1 MKSVIPVGW
10 VLVVKPDPVA
20 EKTNGGLYLPQTV
33 RDNQQQQAI
42 MGTVESIGDE
52 AWGKF
57 DERSYTPN
65 VGDRI
70 LFAKYAGQV
79 MDLDGQEYR
88 ILNDQDVL
96 GVVKDS
102 D

>member
-1 MKSVIPVGW
+1 MKTIKPVGW
-10 VLVVKPDPVA
+10 VLIVKPDPVA

-33 RDNQQQQAI
+33 RENQQQQAI
-42 MGTVESIGDE
+42 MGTVIRIGDE
-52 AWGKF
+52 AWEKF
-57 DERSYTPN
+57 SSESFTPN

-79 MDLDGQEYR
+79 LELDGEEYR

-96 GVVKDS
+96 GVVTDS
-102 D
+102 E